1 MTPEQAQ
8 EFITQESIVL
18 ESTNSKISFKSN
30 LFLIKRNFDKIRIRL
45 TMLHRF
51 SVYIFNLIDIDSI
64 TKNVIDNISANKL
77 MLEVNYDLNEGT
89 SVIQQGY
96 KISRLENNQ
105 VNIERQLDPDNWNVE
120 RLMVTVKNVEGQI
133 LYPSILTRNN
143 KIEIYFLD
151 GISSNYKVFFI

>member
-18 ESTNSKISFKSN
+18 EAVNSKISFKSN

-64 TKNVIDNISANKL
+64 TKNVIDNIATNKL